1 MAYARIQNN
10 AVAEICNIPAGFT
23 IEQCFHPSL
32 VAQMVLCGD
41 DVQAGWAYVDGSF
54 IAPEAPTTE
63 EPTAEAPTSEAPP
76 TDEPASETPA
86 TDEPSA

>member
-10 AVAEICNIPAGFT
+10 TVAEICNIPAGFT

-32 VAQMVLCGD
+32 VAQMVFCGD
-41 DVQAGWAYVDGSF
+41 AVQTGWSYVDGSF
-54 IAPEAPTTE
+54 VAPEAPTTE
-63 EPTAEAPTSEAPP
+63 EPTAEAPVSEAPTSEVP
-76 TDEPASETPA
+76 T